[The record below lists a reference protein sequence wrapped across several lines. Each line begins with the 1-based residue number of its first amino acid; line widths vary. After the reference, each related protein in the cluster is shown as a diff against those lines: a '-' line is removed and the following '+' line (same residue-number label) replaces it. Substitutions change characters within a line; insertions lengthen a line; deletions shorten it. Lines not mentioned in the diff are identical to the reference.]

1 MPKTIF
7 YNHILAKIKPDLIH
21 LVTCHP
27 YNPHRSCNGK
37 SIPKQAVQ
45 FIILSII
52 AYLRWLLLYPSI
64 AVYTQCVQ
72 PCSLWQ
78 RLIKRYSMKF
88 IILLNCGFRLWIWKF
103 EIFDIVRISKTNTI
117 SRKSWNEASM
127 IFCYAISEFKKRRI
141 VTLCHKQKKKLT
153 KKRMAA
159 KMNTSR
165 SSLDRLLDPNN
176 ESVPFSTL
184 RKAANAVGKR
194 LVVRL
199 A

>member
-1 MPKTIF
+1 
-7 YNHILAKIKPDLIH
+7 
-21 LVTCHP
+21 
-27 YNPHRSCNGK
+27 
-37 SIPKQAVQ
+37 
-45 FIILSII
+45 
-52 AYLRWLLLYPSI
+52 
-64 AVYTQCVQ
+64 
-72 PCSLWQ
+72 
-78 RLIKRYSMKF
+78 
-88 IILLNCGFRLWIWKF
+88 
-103 EIFDIVRISKTNTI
+103 
-117 SRKSWNEASM
+117 M